1 MINTNENL
9 IHDPQII
16 SNSFDT
22 YFLSLADKTI
32 NKTQNKIKLYRDD
45 YHPYNIL

>member
-9 IHDPQII
+9 IDYPQII

-22 YFLSLADKTI
+22 YFLSLAENTI
-32 NKTQNKIKLYRDD
+32 KIKNKIR
-45 YHPYNIL
+45 